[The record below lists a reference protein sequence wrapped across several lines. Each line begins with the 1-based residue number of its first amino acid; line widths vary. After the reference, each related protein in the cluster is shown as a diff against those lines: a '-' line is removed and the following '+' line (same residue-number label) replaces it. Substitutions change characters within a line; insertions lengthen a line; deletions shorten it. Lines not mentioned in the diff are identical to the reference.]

1 MAALDRAATIAG
13 SMLIGIAVFL
23 IVAGR
28 TTRSQNRRSVPVE
41 KLADDLKQAWAE
53 HHIR

>member
-1 MAALDRAATIAG
+1 MAAVDRAATILG

-23 IVAGR
+23 IAADR
-28 TTRSQNRRSVPVE
+28 ISRSGSRRNVPVE
-41 KLADDLKQAWAE
+41 KLATDLKQAWAE